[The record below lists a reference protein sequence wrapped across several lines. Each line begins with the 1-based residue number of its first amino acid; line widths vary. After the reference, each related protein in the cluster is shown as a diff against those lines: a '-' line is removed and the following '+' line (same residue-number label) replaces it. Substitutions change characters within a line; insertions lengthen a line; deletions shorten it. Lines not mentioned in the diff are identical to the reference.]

1 MMIAA
6 AVLDAD
12 RITPAVLADL
22 AMLRAHLL
30 ACAAPR
36 AAGQRIAYATPLSDV
51 APRTV
56 RLAHTEAALLAA
68 VVERLLVD
76 LST

>member
-1 MMIAA
+1 MIAVH
-6 AVLDAD
+6 VLDED
-12 RITPAVLADL
+12 RITPALLADL

-30 ACAAPR
+30 AGAAPR
-36 AAGQRIAYATPLSDV
+36 AAAHRTAYATPLSDV

-56 RLAHTEAALLAA
+56 RLAHTEAALLAV
-68 VVERLLVD
+68 VVERLLLD